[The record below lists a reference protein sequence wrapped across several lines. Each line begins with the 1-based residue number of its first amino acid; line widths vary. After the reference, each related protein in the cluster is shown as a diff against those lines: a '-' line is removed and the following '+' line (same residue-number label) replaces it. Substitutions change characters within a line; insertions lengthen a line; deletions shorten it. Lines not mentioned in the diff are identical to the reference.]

1 MIKIT
6 VEIVPFGNTN
16 LTRRLWEIE
25 VSNIKINANNVADY
39 MCYCKNITENTKGHF
54 KVTKHKRDVG
64 LARLLAK
71 VFKKMDE
78 EL

>member
-6 VEIVPFGNTN
+6 VEIVPFGNVKD
-16 LTRRLWEIE
+16 TRKIWELE
-25 VSNIKINANNVADY
+25 VSNIKTDANEVADY
-39 MCYCKNITENTKGHF
+39 SVCLIDNNAMKIWNTK
-54 KVTKHKRDVG
+54 VLRHKRDAG
-64 LARLLAK
+64 LARLLGR

>member
-6 VEIVPFGNTN
+6 VEIVPFGKVD
-16 LTRRLWEIE
+16 LTRRLWEVE
-25 VSNIKINANNVADY
+25 VSNIKTDANDVADY
-39 MCYCKNITENTKGHF
+39 NVCWLNHDAN
-54 KVTKHKRDVG
+54 KVKYLKVSKHKRNAG
-64 LARLLAK
+64 LARLLSK

>member
-6 VEIVPFGNTN
+6 VEIVPFGNVED
-16 LTRRLWEIE
+16 TRKIWELE
-25 VSNIKINANNVADY
+25 VGNVKTDEDNMADY
-39 MCYCKNITENTKGHF
+39 IIYLIDHDEKKARYFN
-54 KVTKHKRDVG
+54 VTNHKRDAG
-64 LARLLAK
+64 LVRLLSK